1 MKNKLMK
8 MQFLLLLTTVVVVQS
23 FAQSNS
29 IKINKE
35 HPRLILSNADI
46 DLMRGNALSGIEPWK
61 TAWENL
67 KNEIDGY
74 ADEKL
79 VAARDNTVLF
89 AEGRNGGKIM

>member
-35 HPRLILSNADI
+35 HPA
-46 DLMRGNALSGIEPWK
+46 
-61 TAWENL
+61 
-67 KNEIDGY
+67 
-74 ADEKL
+74 
-79 VAARDNTVLF
+79 
-89 AEGRNGGKIM
+89 